1 LSAISFLSGPQLR
14 FKTISI
20 CSLHFHYG
28 KM

>member
-1 LSAISFLSGPQLR
+1 LNAISFLSGPQLR

-20 CSLHFHYG
+20 CSLHFNDG